1 MANFITMYK
10 DEGPDAAL
18 PSQVIWA
25 DCPLLEMMAD
35 GRGVYFIEDF
45 VPGGKATGSSGYFG
59 AFGDTGSTV
68 TYANEVN
75 GAVVLTEASDDEII
89 SIFGA
94 PAFQITQNGGKF
106 WFEARLKTS
115 NITASKQAFFVG
127 LMDATTVTSD
137 IPLTNTGTISD
148 TNVIGFHK
156 EEGNTTAFDATYKAN
171 GETQVVVNENVGTLA
186 VDTYVKLGMRF
197 DPEDTS
203 GDATLRFY
211 IDGVEQA
218 SSKVIPNATG
228 TDFPADVAMKWFIG
242 QSLAASET
250 ETLTIDWV
258 RVAQL
263 R

>member
-35 GRGVYFIEDF
+35 GRGAYFIEDF
-45 VPGGKATGSSGYFG
+45 VSGGGADATSGPFG
-59 AFGDTGSTV
+59 TFLDSGATL

-75 GAVVLTEASDDEII
+75 GALVLTEASDDDAA

-94 PAFQITQNGGKF
+94 PAFQITKNGGKF
-106 WFEARLKTS
+106 WFEARIKTS
-115 NITASKQAFFVG
+115 NVTAAKQAFFVG
-127 LMDATTVTSD
+127 LIDSTAVSNTS
-137 IPLTNTGTISD
+137 PLAADGTLASV
-148 TNVIGFHK
+148 NCVGFHG
-156 EEGNTTAFDATYKAN
+156 EEGNTTAFDTSYRAN
-171 GETQVVVNENVGTLA
+171 GVTAVVVNENVGTLA
-186 VDTYVKLGMRF
+186 ADTYVKLGMRF
-197 DPEDTS
+197 DPF
-203 GDATLRFY
+203 DATLRFY

-218 SSKVIPNATG
+218 SSKVIPDATG
-228 TDFPADVAMKWFIG
+228 TDFPADVAMRWFIG
-242 QSLAASET
+242 HHLAASET

>member
-10 DEGPDAAL
+10 DEGPDAAQ

-25 DCPLLEMMAD
+25 DCPLLEMMVD
-35 GRGVYFIEDF
+35 GRGAYFIEDF
-45 VPGGKATGSSGYFG
+45 VSGGGADGTSGSFG
-59 AFGDTGSTV
+59 AFLDAGSTL

-75 GAVVLTEASDDEII
+75 GALVLTEATNDEAV
-89 SIFGA
+89 SIFGG

-106 WFEARLKTS
+106 WFEARVKTS
-115 NITASKQAFFVG
+115 NITAAKQAFFVG
-127 LMDATTVTSD
+127 LMDSTAASEVV
-137 IPLTNTGTISD
+137 PLAADGALADVNC
-148 TNVIGFHK
+148 VGFHA
-156 EEGNTTAFDATYKAN
+156 EEGNTTAFDTSYKAD
-171 GETQVVVNENVGTLA
+171 GVTAVVVNENVGTLA

-197 DPEDTS
+197 DPF
-203 GDATLRFY
+203 DATLRFY

-228 TDFPADVAMKWFIG
+228 TDFPANVAMKWFIG
-242 QSLAASET
+242 QHLAASET

>member
-35 GRGVYFIEDF
+35 GRGPYFIEDF
-45 VPGGKATGSSGYFG
+45 VSGGGADAASGPFG
-59 AFGDTGSTV
+59 VFLDAGSTL

-75 GAVVLTEASDDEII
+75 GAVVLTEATNNEGV
-89 SIFGA
+89 SIFGS
-94 PAFQITQNGGKF
+94 PAFQVTQNGGKF
-106 WFEARLKTS
+106 WFEARVKTS
-115 NITASKQAFFVG
+115 NITAAKQSFFVG
-127 LMDATTVTSD
+127 LMDSTATSEVV
-137 IPLTNTGTISD
+137 PLTATGVLAD
-148 TNVIGFHK
+148 VNCVGFHA
-156 EEGNTTAFDATYKAN
+156 EEGNTTAFDTSYKAN
-171 GETQVVVNENVGTLA
+171 GETAVVVNENVGTLA

-197 DPEDTS
+197 DPF
-203 GDATLRFY
+203 DATIRFY

-228 TDFPADVAMKWFIG
+228 TDFPADVAMKWVIG
-242 QSLAASET
+242 QHLAAAET